1 MKKILSLL
9 AILSLSNCAP
19 APITPPVGATI
30 NDDRDRRACVMHLE
44 CEKGIEPIDSW
55 RDLGN
60 DFRPWSVELRKTFSL
75 MNKLGIKPH
84 IADKKYFDEN
94 TRGSYNYV
102 SNKFFINKR
111 YLNSPKIVLY
121 TIRHEGWHAVQDCMG
136 GTLYNPK
143 YKLALDKD
151 IEIPDWIVEDAK
163 NNYDKKE
170 VPYEVEA
177 IYASTSSRRTIEGL
191 KSCLIK
197 LKKD

>member
-1 MKKILSLL
+1 
-9 AILSLSNCAP
+9 
-19 APITPPVGATI
+19 
-30 NDDRDRRACVMHLE
+30 
-44 CEKGIEPIDSW
+44 
-55 RDLGN
+55 
-60 DFRPWSVELRKTFSL
+60 
-75 MNKLGIKPH
+75 
-84 IADKKYFDEN
+84 
-94 TRGSYNYV
+94 
-102 SNKFFINKR
+102 
-111 YLNSPKIVLY
+111 
-121 TIRHEGWHAVQDCMG
+121 MG